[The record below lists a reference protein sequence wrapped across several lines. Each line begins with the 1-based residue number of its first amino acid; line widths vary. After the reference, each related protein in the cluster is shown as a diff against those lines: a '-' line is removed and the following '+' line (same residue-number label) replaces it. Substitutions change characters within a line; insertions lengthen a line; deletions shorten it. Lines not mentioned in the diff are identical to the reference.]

1 MNSEVL
7 NINSTEMTSDTGID
21 REGRLELSKELGLIL
36 ANSYALYAETQGVH
50 WNVVG
55 PTFYSVHKLTETQ
68 YEDLAESIDDLAE
81 RIRALG
87 FKAPAGLGAMR
98 DLSYINSDID
108 YTNARKMLEAL
119 IQDNE
124 TLSRKM
130 REVVKLA
137 EQVDDV
143 KTADLLTD
151 RIGQL
156 EENAWML
163 RSVAAE

>member
-7 NINSTEMTSDTGID
+7 DINSKEMTNHTGIERD
-21 REGRLELSKELGLIL
+21 QRLELSKELGLVL

-50 WNVVG
+50 WNIVG
-55 PTFYSVHKLTETQ
+55 PTFYSVHKLTEAQ
-68 YEDLAESIDDLAE
+68 YEDLAISIDDIAE

-98 DLSYINSDID
+98 DLAYINSDID

-119 IQDNE
+119 IEDNE

-130 REVVKLA
+130 RDVIKIA
-137 EQVDDV
+137 EQCDDV

-163 RSVAAE
+163 RAVAAE